1 MVVAKRLEYPR
12 HPMQTQIDGLK
23 QIDIV
28 KIFSDKRCLIID
40 DFPEIRGSLTRAL
53 KGFGAKAVDTAAD
66 GEEAIKLCSNKK
78 FDIVI
83 CDYNLGS
90 GKDGQQVLEEVRYLR
105 VLMMTSLFVMITGE
119 QSREMVLGALECQ
132 PDDYIT
138 KPYTQASLK
147 LRLNKAVVRHEA
159 LLHIKK
165 CISDGDYRKALE
177 YCNQM
182 LKEGTRYATA
192 VIKIKGQLHFLLK
205 QLIEAKSVYEK
216 VLSNKPVVWA
226 KLGLGKTLI
235 GMGKLDSAEDVL
247 KEVVDEDERY
257 VEAHD
262 MLADIYEQK
271 KDFIAAQNAVEVA
284 THVSPKSTLRH
295 RKLAKLAEHNNS
307 DDLALKSYQQSIKWG
322 LNSVHESEQDY
333 FDYARK
339 VANITSGNNNAEAK
353 VMMKQASTFLDRA
366 RKRYASREDV
376 AVQAQMVETQ
386 LHIASGDEAKACS
399 SLQKSKEM
407 YNQLAAPPVETSL
420 EFARTLHAG
429 DDEKSARELLSNLA
443 VRYENNPEIMQIIDS
458 ITSEPIS
465 DAGKSAATQLTKEG
479 ISSYEN
485 KDFEQAIGVFT
496 EALAAYPNHVGLNLN
511 LIQAVCSA
519 TDKVGFTDKNE
530 ALVKRSLRVVG
541 NLPDDHNQRKRY
553 DFLHKQIEK
562 FFPDLVA

>member
-1 MVVAKRLEYPR
+1 
-12 HPMQTQIDGLK
+12 MQATDLK

-40 DFPEIRGSLTRAL
+40 DFPEIRGSLTRSL
-53 KGFGAKAVDTAAD
+53 KTFGAKSVDTAAD
-66 GEEAIKLCSNKK
+66 GEEAIKLCSSKK

-90 GKDGQQVLEEVRYLR
+90 GKDGQQVLEEVRFLR

-138 KPYTQASLK
+138 KPYTQATLQM
-147 LRLNKAVVRHEA
+147 RLNKAVVRHEA

-165 CISDGDYRKALE
+165 CISEGDYRKALE

-182 LKEGTRYATA
+182 LKEGTKYTTA

-205 QLIEAKSVYEK
+205 QLVEAKSIYEK

-235 GMGKLDSAEDVL
+235 DMDKLDCAETVL

-262 MLADIYEQK
+262 MLSDIYTK
-271 KDFIAAQNAVEVA
+271 KNDYISAQNAVETA

-295 RKLAKLAEHNNS
+295 RKLAKLAERNNA
-307 DDLALKSYQQSIKWG
+307 DDVALKSYQQSIKWG
-322 LNSVHESEQDY
+322 FNSVHESEQDY

-339 VANITSGNNNAEAK
+339 VANITSGSESADSK
-353 VMMKQASTFLDRA
+353 TLVKQANTFLDRA
-366 RKRYASREDV
+366 RKRYSNRDEV
-376 AVQAQMVETQ
+376 GVQAQMVETQ
-386 LHIASGDEAKACS
+386 LHIAAGDSNKAEK
-399 SLQKSKEM
+399 SLSKSKQM
-407 YNQLAAPPVETSL
+407 YSELAAPPVETSL
-420 EFARTLHAG
+420 EFARTLHAS
-429 DDEKSARELLSNLA
+429 DDEKAARELLTNLA
-443 VRYENNPEIMQIIDS
+443 VRHENNPEVMQIIDS

-465 DAGKSAATQLTKEG
+465 EAGRSAATQLTKDG
-479 ISSYEN
+479 INSYES
-485 KDFEQAIGVFT
+485 KDFIKAISVFN
-496 EALAAYPNHVGLNLN
+496 EALASYPNHVGLNLN
-511 LIQAVCSA
+511 LIQAICSA
-519 TDKVGFTDKNE
+519 ADNEGHSDRNE
-530 ALVKRSLRVVG
+530 ALIKRSLRVVSS
-541 NLPDDHNQRKRY
+541 LPEDHNQYKRF
-553 DFLHKQIEK
+553 DFLQKQIQK
-562 FFPDLVA
+562 FYPAVL